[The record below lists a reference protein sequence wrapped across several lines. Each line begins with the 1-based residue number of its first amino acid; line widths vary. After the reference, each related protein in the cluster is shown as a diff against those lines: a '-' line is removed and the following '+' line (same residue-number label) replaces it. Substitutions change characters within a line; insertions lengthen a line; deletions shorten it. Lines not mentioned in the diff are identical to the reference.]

1 MAESSFEESLGQLE
15 GLVAR
20 LEAGDLPLEAALQA
34 FEEGVRLARLCSG
47 RLEDAERRVHLL
59 RVAADGTQAE
69 VPFDPG
75 REGDGHGE
83 R

>member
-1 MAESSFEESLGQLE
+1 MAEPSFEESLGQLE

-69 VPFDPG
+69 VSFDPG
-75 REGDGHGE
+75 GEGDGHGE